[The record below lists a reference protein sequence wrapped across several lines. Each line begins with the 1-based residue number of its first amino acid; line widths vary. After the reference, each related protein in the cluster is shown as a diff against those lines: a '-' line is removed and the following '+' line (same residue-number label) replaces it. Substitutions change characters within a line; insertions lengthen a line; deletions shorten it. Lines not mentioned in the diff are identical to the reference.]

1 MIDTLF
7 RERLS
12 MNFTY
17 EFPDITG
24 YIQKSG
30 TYKKPR
36 RISGLRLG
44 ENRTAVEKRFTLSPS
59 RREEEKEINISI
71 TEIRNRF

>member
-1 MIDTLF
+1 
-7 RERLS
+7 

-44 ENRTAVEKRFTLSPS
+44 ESRTAVEKRFPPFSLPP
-59 RREEEKEINISI
+59 
-71 TEIRNRF
+71 